1 VPEGWKLVLV
11 PDELAG
17 DEPDWNEVRHQAEV
31 AYGLKVGDVTMP
43 ILIREV
49 RRWIAQKWAA
59 PAAPAPV
66 PAGLTYEQAEKLAD
80 HYAGLSQEDYDYLD
94 ERLCDRNWKPHK
106 WVVEA
111 VMAASRAAPAAPALQ
126 PMAVPQSGPCD
137 HDYASGHGEGY
148 AEGWNAAIEA
158 SRGAAPAAP
167 ASAWQPIETAPK
179 DRFVLVAST
188 SGYRG
193 TPLRIEAAEWS
204 DDYQA
209 WMTHSHDRFTDGGSD
224 AAWWMLLPALPAI
237 AASKGESK

>member
-1 VPEGWKLVLV
+1 MNDVTKQ
-11 PDELAG
+11 LAEALRNLLAKNTRFSG
-17 DEPDWNEVRHQAEV
+17 GTWDKARAALAAYDAQAE
-31 AYGLKVGDVTMP
+31 A
-43 ILIREV
+43 
-49 RRWIAQKWAA
+49 
-59 PAAPAPV
+59 
-66 PAGLTYEQAEKLAD
+66 
-80 HYAGLSQEDYDYLD
+80 
-94 ERLCDRNWKPHK
+94 KP
-106 WVVEA
+106 
-111 VMAASRAAPAAPALQ
+111 APALQ
-126 PMAVPQSGPCD
+126 PMLVPQSGPCD

-188 SGYRG
+188 SSYRG

-209 WMTHSHDRFTDGGSD
+209 WMTPSHDRFTDGGSD

-237 AASKGESK
+237 AASKGGKP